1 MYIFVRQK
9 LANLRIILYKECN
22 KCDVTE
28 QSASWDT
35 CAITKVIFEISQ
47 LYLKNAR
54 SVEALYTA
62 VVFFLFVN
70 NLNVKTVNIAHEN
83 KSAVSTNISFAVI

>member
-1 MYIFVRQK
+1 MLFLLFEVAEFMCVNIVRQK

-35 CAITKVIFEISQ
+35 CGGIRKIAVCLKAQWRLLGDVINS
-47 LYLKNAR
+47 L
-54 SVEALYTA
+54 
-62 VVFFLFVN
+62 
-70 NLNVKTVNIAHEN
+70 
-83 KSAVSTNISFAVI
+83 

>member
-1 MYIFVRQK
+1 MLFLLFEAAEFMCVNIVRQK

-35 CAITKVIFEISQ
+35 CELRDQKT
-47 LYLKNAR
+47 
-54 SVEALYTA
+54 
-62 VVFFLFVN
+62 FVQI
-70 NLNVKTVNIAHEN
+70 TVN
-83 KSAVSTNISFAVI
+83 

>member
-1 MYIFVRQK
+1 MQKFVLFLLFEVAEFMCVNIVRQK

-35 CAITKVIFEISQ
+35 VLKDVKIKNIHVASIRQSTKS
-47 LYLKNAR
+47 R
-54 SVEALYTA
+54 SDS
-62 VVFFLFVN
+62 N
-70 NLNVKTVNIAHEN
+70 
-83 KSAVSTNISFAVI
+83 

>member
-1 MYIFVRQK
+1 MLFLLFEAAEFMCVHIVRQK

-35 CAITKVIFEISQ
+35 CG
-47 LYLKNAR
+47 
-54 SVEALYTA
+54 
-62 VVFFLFVN
+62 
-70 NLNVKTVNIAHEN
+70 
-83 KSAVSTNISFAVI
+83 VSCDLLS